1 MNPSTPS
8 SPHRYGDRQ
17 ERADAGKYHV
27 PEKESDWDA
36 IAALA
41 QHHVREHHL
50 IAPLALDELRSQA
63 AALAAANQLPDR
75 QQEFLMIQ
83 LNNAVWRDVLAS
95 IPFKRRTLLLPPCL
109 RASQECPARFDE
121 FGLLC
126 EQCGRCDI
134 GALSA
139 EADGLGYAVLVAEG
153 TTLVADLIRKG
164 MIDAVIGVSCMP
176 TLERTF
182 PNLFTRA
189 VPGIA
194 IPLIKEGCEDT
205 TASGRW
211 VRDYLHLHDTSNGG
225 LFLDLRAIHTEC
237 QSWFQEAPLRTL
249 LGAGHSETENIS
261 LAWLTK
267 SGKRW
272 RPFLTTAVY
281 RAFKPEC
288 DPVPVPVRNVA
299 IALECIHK
307 ASLIYDDIQDND
319 ARRYGDDTVHQTHGV
334 PVALTAG
341 LYLLGQGYR
350 LIAGSGASDAE
361 RVAMM
366 KLATEGHRELC
377 LGQGGELCWMRN
389 PEPLTAAQVLEL
401 FRLKTAPSFDVVFR
415 LGAICGGATPEE
427 HAVLKAYSEALG
439 IAYQIHDD
447 LQDFTSDGDV
457 DDIKSRR
464 PSIVIASAWEA
475 ATGADRETLA
485 DAWCGQVAESTT
497 GTEAM
502 RALVLS
508 MGGDEKARAFL
519 EDYKDRALRA
529 LRPLTNRNLKILLHR
544 IVGMIFDKA

>member
-1 MNPSTPS
+1 M
-8 SPHRYGDRQ
+8 SPASPAQLHRSDSRH
-17 ERADAGKYHV
+17 ERVDAGKYPV

-41 QHHVREHHL
+41 ERHVRDHTL
-50 IAPLALDELRSQA
+50 IAPLALDELRFHA
-63 AALAAANQLPDR
+63 AQMTAANHLPER

-164 MIDAVIGVSCMP
+164 LIDAVIGVSCMP

-182 PNLFTRA
+182 PHLFTRA

-194 IPLIKEGCEDT
+194 IPLIKEGCENT

-211 VRDYLHLHDTSNGG
+211 VRDFLNLHDESNKG
-225 LFLDLRAIHTEC
+225 LFLDLRTIHTEC
-237 QSWFQEAPLRTL
+237 QSWFQEAPLRAL

-281 RAFKPEC
+281 RAFRPEC
-288 DPVPVPVRNVA
+288 DPVPAPVRNVA

-319 ARRYGDDTVHQTHGV
+319 ARRYGDDTVHQTQGV

-350 LIAGSGASDAE
+350 LIAESGASDGE
-361 RVAMM
+361 CIAMM

-389 PEPLTAAQVLEL
+389 PEPLTAAQVLDL

-427 HAVLKAYSEALG
+427 HNILKAYTEALG

-485 DAWCGQVAESTT
+485 DAWCGREAENKT

-508 MGGDEKARAFL
+508 LGGDEKARAFL

-529 LRPLTNRNLKILLHR
+529 LRPLANRNLKILLHR
-544 IVGMIFDKA
+544 IVGMLFDNG